1 MTIYGQCV
9 NLFVMFFARLYF
21 FFYCGKLS
29 SVILNYETVKTGLKG
44 MSNLNTANKNIVKW
58 IMNRNTILEKSYW
71 AKLTPQEQELYKDVR
86 EDFLKSKPAGNSG
99 STSGLL
105 SKIQESAK
113 SLNTVQTLN
122 AAALQ
127 KENTAKKT
135 EPDYSILDNLTFPT
149 FIINAEQE
157 FVYVNKAFETA
168 YTLTRRNIIGK
179 KLSGIL
185 AIPRMDK
192 AKLFAEEESPI
203 KWGKSINKPV
213 SLFFKN
219 NAPSDYLYIAYKAE
233 TASNEKLAVG
243 YIIDTSKFPNALSA
257 VAQRFLDKEQNVP
270 QMDISNQIDGLTGLR
285 NQNAL
290 SEIIQKYIESYTRY
304 QHPFSLIMF
313 SISPWQD
320 IVESYGVRERDKLL
334 KQIATLVQ
342 ILIRKLDYAL
352 RISDKEFLL
361 VLPMTKDHQAHI
373 LAQRIIQKYLDQI
386 KLPDNT
392 TPSINFGIAEYRTAD
407 TEESLL
413 GRARINFNKAEAE
426 GRNSIIY

>member
-1 MTIYGQCV
+1 
-9 NLFVMFFARLYF
+9 
-21 FFYCGKLS
+21 
-29 SVILNYETVKTGLKG
+29 
-44 MSNLNTANKNIVKW
+44 MSNLNTSNKNIVKW
-58 IMNRNTILEKSYW
+58 ILNRNTILEKSYW

-86 EDFLKSKPAGNSG
+86 EDFLNSKQQPQTTAAFS
-99 STSGLL
+99 LL
-105 SKIQESAK
+105 TKAAEPKK
-113 SLNTVQTLN
+113 SLISTLS
-122 AAALQ
+122 AQ
-127 KENTAKKT
+127 KETSPAKA
-135 EPDYSILDNLTFPT
+135 EPDYSVLDNLTFPT
-149 FIINAEQE
+149 FILNAEQE
-157 FVYVNKAFETA
+157 FVYINKAFECA
-168 YTLTRRNIIGK
+168 YTLSKRNIVGK
-179 KLSGIL
+179 KHSGIL

-192 AKLFAEEESPI
+192 AKLFAEEENPL
-203 KWGKSINKPV
+203 KWGKNINKPV

-233 TASNEKLAVG
+233 NAKNEKLMVG

-257 VAQRFLDKEQNVP
+257 VAQRFLDKEQSALP
-270 QMDISNQIDGLTGLR
+270 QTDFSNQIDGLTGLR

-320 IVESYGVRERDKLL
+320 IIESYGAREKDKLL
-334 KQIATLVQ
+334 KQLATLVQ

-413 GRARINFNKAEAE
+413 GRAKTNFLKAEAE
-426 GRNSIIY
+426 GKNSIIY

>member
-1 MTIYGQCV
+1 
-9 NLFVMFFARLYF
+9 
-21 FFYCGKLS
+21 
-29 SVILNYETVKTGLKG
+29 
-44 MSNLNTANKNIVKW
+44 MSNLNANSKNIVKW

-86 EDFLKSKPAGNSG
+86 EDFLKNK
-99 STSGLL
+99 
-105 SKIQESAK
+105 QSAPTGTF
-113 SLNTVQTLN
+113 SS
-122 AAALQ
+122 AAASPAAPEPRKSILSTISAA
-127 KENTAKKT
+127 KEPPKKA
-135 EPDYSILDNLTFPT
+135 EPDYSVLDNLTFPT

-157 FVYVNKAFETA
+157 FVYINKAFESV
-168 YTLTRRNIIGK
+168 YTLSKRTVVGK
-179 KLSGIL
+179 KVSGIL

-192 AKLFAEEESPI
+192 AKLFAEEESPL

-219 NAPSDYLYIAYKAE
+219 NGPSDYLYIAYKAE
-233 TASNEKLAVG
+233 TAQNEKLMVG

-257 VAQRFLDKEQNVP
+257 VAQRFLDKEQNTPVV
-270 QMDISNQIDGLTGLR
+270 DYSNQIDGLTGLR

-290 SEIIQKYIESYTRY
+290 SEIMQKYIESYTRY
-304 QHPFSLIMF
+304 QHPFSLVMF

-320 IVESYGVRERDKLL
+320 IVESYGAREKDKLL
-334 KQIATLVQ
+334 RQLATLVQ
-342 ILIRKLDYAL
+342 ILIRKLDYAF

-373 LAQRIIQKYLDQI
+373 LAQRITQKYLDQI

-413 GRARINFNKAEAE
+413 GRARTNFIKAEAE
-426 GRNSIIY
+426 GKNSIIY